1 MKPVGRIWSILWD
14 TRSLQ
19 RREFLKLSGGAAV
32 TLANGSW
39 AVGQLAGAD
48 KLGDS
53 ATFYVSPSGND
64 NNAGFFEILAAEK
77 ADR

>member
-1 MKPVGRIWSILWD
+1 V
-14 TRSLQ
+14 
-19 RREFLKLSGGAAV
+19 A
-32 TLANGSW
+32 LANGSW